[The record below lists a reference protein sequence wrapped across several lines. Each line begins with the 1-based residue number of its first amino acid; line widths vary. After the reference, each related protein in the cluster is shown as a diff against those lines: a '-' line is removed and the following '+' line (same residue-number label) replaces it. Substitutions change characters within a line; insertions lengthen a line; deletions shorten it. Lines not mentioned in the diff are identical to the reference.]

1 MVLAELSQLKN
12 GGWAECEVVDYSWW
26 PHDLHFLS
34 MPHMAGSVQN
44 QKGLLRKHNTSTN
57 ISLSHR
63 DQNIPRLGTRA
74 APPEFT
80 DVGGPLPHTTPLN
93 MATVKAYIL
102 KNIHRR
108 VAPTYHNNLKRS
120 KLQREANTG
129 EWKIR
134 ETPNESCNPCTHTVK
149 RDEDDALHC
158 TYVYTDTPNYYK
170 AFTYN

>member
-1 MVLAELSQLKN
+1 
-12 GGWAECEVVDYSWW
+12 
-26 PHDLHFLS
+26 

-120 KLQREANTG
+120 KLQRDRLTLANGKSGKPQMNHAIHVHTPSNVMRMTHCIVHMCTQTHQTIT
-129 EWKIR
+129 KHSLIIR
-134 ETPNESCNPCTHTVK
+134 GTV
-149 RDEDDALHC
+149 
-158 TYVYTDTPNYYK
+158 
-170 AFTYN
+170 FTTEPSHSF